1 MVEWDQ
7 IAMVKRIQEEAGL
20 VQPIV
25 KMFSNDD
32 RLDDLAALK
41 PPRREE
47 PPAPVTPR
55 RSGRRRRKQRL
66 L

>member
-7 IAMVKRIQEEAGL
+7 MAATKRIQEEAGL
-20 VQPIV
+20 REPIV

-32 RLDDLAALK
+32 RLDDLAGWQ
-41 PPRREE
+41 PPNLEE
-47 PPAPVTPR
+47 PAPA